1 MLGSTSVSDAAAASV
16 ALQAGVQT
24 IVDLPLSAE
33 RLARAL
39 RGVPT
44 VATPTA
50 PISVGKLTIDAGR
63 HRLDWA
69 GTLIDV
75 TPREFEVVLEL
86 ARHTPGVATLDQLAQ
101 IYPGNAADPFAAVR
115 VVITHVRSRLF
126 QVRSEE
132 RHVGQASV
140 STCRSRGSP
149 HH

>member
-1 MLGSTSVSDAAAASV
+1 MLGMTSVSDAAAASV
-16 ALQAGVQT
+16 AMQAGVQT

-69 GTLIDV
+69 GTLIDA

-101 IYPGNAADPFAAVR
+101 IYTGNAADPTTDKRR
-115 VVITHVRSRLF
+115 VGK
-126 QVRSEE
+126 EC
-132 RHVGQASV
+132 V
-140 STCRSRGSP
+140 STGRSQWTQRTKKKKDKK
-149 HH
+149 

>member
-1 MLGSTSVSDAAAASV
+1 MLGMTSVSDAAAASV
-16 ALQAGVQT
+16 AMQAGVQT

-75 TPREFEVVLEL
+75 TPRAFEVVLEL
-86 ARHTPGVATLDQLAQ
+86 ARHTPGVATLDPLAQ
-101 IYPGNAADPFAAVR
+101 IYPANAADPFPAVR
-115 VVITHVRSRLF
+115 MVIPPLRSRIF
-126 QVRSEE
+126 KVPAPP
-132 RHVGQASV
+132 AS
-140 STCRSRGSP
+140 TTP
-149 HH
+149 A

>member
-1 MLGSTSVSDAAAASV
+1 MLGMTSVSDAAAASV
-16 ALQAGVQT
+16 AMQAGVQT

-50 PISVGKLTIDAGR
+50 PISVGQLTIDAGR

-75 TPREFEVVLEL
+75 PPREFEGVPEL
-86 ARHTPGVATLDQLAQ
+86 ARHTPGVAPLAQ
-101 IYPGNAADPFAAVR
+101 PAHTTPRNAAHP
-115 VVITHVRSRLF
+115 T
-126 QVRSEE
+126 
-132 RHVGQASV
+132 
-140 STCRSRGSP
+140 P
-149 HH
+149 P